1 MQVLKNFKSNL
12 RAKYSRYV
20 KLSLI
25 FTLALIIAAFK
36 FSPPNVIPEPIQID
50 STIWITVEDIENTI
64 QKPKPPP
71 PPQPE
76 PLLANLDEDAR
87 EIEIDANDLVQDALI
102 APPPPPPPD
111 PPVNDENEI
120 IDFLPLEDQPKPVG
134 GMNVIHE
141 KVYYTEIGRRA
152 GVEGTVVI
160 EAVVDKQG
168 NIIDAFVKKGIGGGL
183 DEVALNAVENTK
195 FHPGK
200 QRGKPVNVR
209 ISIPIKFVLR

>member
-1 MQVLKNFKSNL
+1 MPVIKNFKANL
-12 RAKYSRYV
+12 RVKYSRYI
-20 KLSLI
+20 KLSII
-25 FTLALIIAAFK
+25 FTLSLIIAAFK
-36 FSPPNVIPEPIQID
+36 FSPHGEKKDGI
-50 STIWITVEDIENTI
+50 TILPQDIIKVEDIANTI
-64 QKPKPPP
+64 QKQKPPP
-71 PPQPE
+71 PPRPE
-76 PLLANLDEDAR
+76 IQLDDVDEDF
-87 EIEIDANDLVQDALI
+87 EEPEYDETDLEEDAHVDD
-102 APPPPPPPD
+102 PPPPIEASGD
-111 PPVNDENEI
+111 DENEI
-120 IDFLPLEDQPKPVG
+120 IDFLPIEDRPTPIG
-134 GMNVIHE
+134 GMSAIHE

>member
-1 MQVLKNFKSNL
+1 MPVLKNFKANL
-12 RAKYSRYV
+12 RAKYSRYI
-20 KLSLI
+20 KLSII

-36 FSPPNVIPEPIQID
+36 FSPQKEESEIVVIDGPPLID
-50 STIWITVEDIENTI
+50 IKNMPKSI

-76 PLLANLDEDAR
+76 PLLANLDEELE
-87 EIEIDANDLVQDALI
+87 EIEFEDTEPDFDAFI
-102 APPPPPPPD
+102 GPPPPINTD
-111 PPVNDENEI
+111 DEVEPQIFVWSEI
-120 IDFLPLEDQPKPVG
+120 MPEPLG
-134 GMNVIHE
+134 GIAAILE
-141 KVYYTEIGRRA
+141 KVYYTEIAKRA
-152 GVEGTVVI
+152 EIEGKVVI

-183 DEVALNAVENTK
+183 DEVALDAVKNTK

-209 ISIPIKFVLR
+209 ISIPIKFVLK

>member
-1 MQVLKNFKSNL
+1 MPVIKNFKTNL
-12 RAKYSRYV
+12 RAKYSRYI
-20 KLSLI
+20 KLSII

-36 FSPPNVIPEPIQID
+36 FSPQNNIYEPLPID
-50 STIWITVEDIENTI
+50 STIWITVEDIERSV

-71 PPQPE
+71 PPIPE
-76 PLLANLDEDAR
+76 PLLANLDEDLV
-87 EIEIDANDLVQDALI
+87 EIDFDENDLDQDAQVDL
-102 APPPPPPPD
+102 PPPPPD

-120 IDFLPLEDQPKPVG
+120 IDFLPLEDQPTPIG
-134 GMNVIHE
+134 GMSAIHE

-168 NIIDAFVKKGIGGGL
+168 NIIDAFVKKSIGGGL
-183 DEVALNAVENTK
+183 DEVALDAVKNTK

-209 ISIPIKFVLR
+209 ISIPIKFVLK

>member
-1 MQVLKNFKSNL
+1 MPVIKNFRANL
-12 RAKYSRYV
+12 RAKYSRYI
-20 KLSLI
+20 KLSII
-25 FTLALIIAAFK
+25 FTLAIIIAAFK
-36 FSPPNVIPEPIQID
+36 FSPQNNIYESMPVD
-50 STIWITVEDIENTI
+50 STIWITVEDIERTV

-71 PPQPE
+71 PPRPE
-76 PLLANLDEDAR
+76 PLLSVLDEDF
-87 EIEIDANDLVQDALI
+87 EEPEYDETDLEEDAHVDD
-102 APPPPPPPD
+102 PPPPIEKSRD
-111 PPVNDENEI
+111 DENEI
-120 IDFLPLEDQPKPVG
+120 LDFIPLEYRPTPIG
-134 GMNVIHE
+134 GMSAIHE

-183 DEVALNAVENTK
+183 DEVALNAVKNTR

-209 ISIPIKFVLR
+209 ISIPIKFVLK

>member
-1 MQVLKNFKSNL
+1 MPVIKNFKANL
-12 RAKYSRYV
+12 RAKYGRYI
-20 KLSLI
+20 KLSII
-25 FTLALIIAAFK
+25 FTLAIIIAAFK
-36 FSPPNVIPEPIQID
+36 FSPQNKIYKPIPVD
-50 STIWITVEDIENTI
+50 STIWITVEDIERTV

-71 PPQPE
+71 PPKLE
-76 PLLANLDEDAR
+76 PLLANLDEDLE
-87 EIEIDANDLVQDALI
+87 EIEFDETDLDQDAHVDD
-102 APPPPPPPD
+102 PPPPIETSGD
-111 PPVNDENEI
+111 DENEI
-120 IDFLPLEDQPKPVG
+120 LDFIPFEDRPTPIG
-134 GMNVIHE
+134 GMSAIHE

-183 DEVALNAVENTK
+183 DEVALNAVKNTK

-209 ISIPIKFVLR
+209 ISIPIKFVLK